1 MKVIIKYPGEAATV
15 ENIDNTLEA
24 LQSIVGGYI
33 QVVSVA
39 TNCVMI
45 CNEEGRL
52 LGLPRNNRIA
62 GVDFHGT
69 VIVAGAS
76 GDDFTDC
83 PMSLEDFE
91 RDWLYW
97 LGEEET
103 V

>member
-1 MKVIIKYPGEAATV
+1 MRVIVKRPGRQATV
-15 ENIDNTLEA
+15 ENIDNTMEA
-24 LQSIVGGYI
+24 LPGILGGYI
-33 QVVSVA
+33 RVISVA
-39 TNCVMI
+39 TDCVMI
-45 CNEEGRL
+45 CHEEGRL
-52 LGLPRNNRIA
+52 LGLPRNNRTA

-69 VIVAGAS
+69 VIVAGVS

>member
-1 MKVIIKYPGEAATV
+1 MRVIIKHPGRQATV
-15 ENIDNTLEA
+15 EDIDNTLEA

-33 QVVSVA
+33 QVISVA

-62 GVDFHGT
+62 GVDFCGP
-69 VIVAGAS
+69 VIIAGAD
-76 GDDFTDC
+76 GCDFTDC
-83 PMSLEDFE
+83 PVTLEGFE
-91 RDWLYW
+91 KYW

>member
-1 MKVIIKYPGEAATV
+1 MRVIVKHPGRQATV

-83 PMSLEDFE
+83 PVTLDGFE
-91 RDWLYW
+91 KYW